1 MTPIEIGTKLVELV
15 RAGKSHEAVESLY
28 ARDIISVE
36 AGAAPGENREVKGIP
51 ACLEKE
57 KKFEEQNELHGA
69 EADGPYPNGD
79 RFAVFYRFEITPK
92 GSGERRKMTEVAL
105 YTVKN
110 DKIAR
115 EEFFYRM

>member
-57 KKFEEQNELHGA
+57 KKFEEQNQLHGA

-92 GSGERRKMTEVAL
+92 AGGERRKMTEVAL